1 MSIATSL
8 LGMAASDPKGMMAD
22 PIGTVTDQVTGNPY
36 STAGSLIGN
45 FMTPGY
51 GLIASGIGRGIDSYQ
66 QSNAAD
72 ETLSNDIGISP
83 EGPDI
88 GVDRT
93 TSAFKDFF
101 GYDARDQMGDIRD
114 AAETFYNES
123 QVFDPSLAQ
132 GDEYGPGM
140 VTSTPGLEVGVT
152 TTNTFNAPTSTAK
165 GAFYNSGPKGAAAQ
179 SLWQNPN
186 TQNIRDVSPQYVNDP
201 MAGYYGAENMSV
213 SEYTDSAAQAAD
225 IAAAQ
230 AAFDND
236 ASSGDGGWDGEGGGW
251 GGGWGADDGGEGGFD
266 DGGWW

>member
-1 MSIATSL
+1 
-8 LGMAASDPKGMMAD
+8 
-22 PIGTVTDQVTGNPY
+22 
-36 STAGSLIGN
+36 
-45 FMTPGY
+45 
-51 GLIASGIGRGIDSYQ
+51 
-66 QSNAAD
+66 
-72 ETLSNDIGISP
+72 
-83 EGPDI
+83 
-88 GVDRT
+88 
-93 TSAFKDFF
+93 
-101 GYDARDQMGDIRD
+101 MGDIRD

-230 AAFDND
+230 AAFDADD
-236 ASSGDGGWDGEGGGW
+236 AANGGDYGGAEGGGWDGDSGFDGGSWGDGW
-251 GGGWGADDGGEGGFD
+251 GSESSW
-266 DGGWW
+266 